1 MTRRRHPI
9 ARSVVVLLAVA
20 TVSLVSVG
28 PAAAHD
34 VGSLLS
40 NYETRLTSVTP
51 DIDGID
57 VEVIEAGNRLQVENT
72 TDTELVVLGYQD
84 EPYLRIGPDGVFE
97 NLNAPATYTSDDREG
112 GGELPERADPDAE
125 PEWRKVS
132 DDPIYR
138 WHDHRIHWMSANDPP
153 AVRERPDEEH
163 VVIPGWVVPM
173 TYGDETIEIVG
184 DLVWVPSPSP
194 AAWAVVILV
203 VAALVAATGLL
214 ATWRPWSAIAV
225 AALLVTSTLSA
236 LGIGFFGAGTT
247 AERISE
253 SFADALY
260 LPMLLVGG
268 VVTIVLLAR
277 RHPFAPYLVIFTGT
291 VGGLFGGVLRAGVL
305 TNSVVPSAFD
315 TAIARGLVAVTLGL
329 GLGLLG
335 AGIAAITRMPA
346 ATSPP
351 TSTPTAEV
359 V

>member
-1 MTRRRHPI
+1 VTTRRRPF
-9 ARSVVVLLAVA
+9 ARLLVAAIVVVTVGVA
-20 TVSLVSVG
+20 TVG

-72 TDTELVVLGYQD
+72 TDTDLIVLGYQD
-84 EPYLRIGPDGVFE
+84 EPFLRIGPDGVYE

-112 GGELPERADPDAE
+112 GGELPERADPEAE

-132 DDPIYR
+132 DEPIYR
-138 WHDHRIHWMSANDPP
+138 WHDHRIHWMSASDPP
-153 AVRERPDEEH
+153 AVQERPDEEH

-173 TYGDETIEIVG
+173 TYGDETIEVVG

-194 AAWAVVILV
+194 AIWAVVILV
-203 VAALVAATGLL
+203 AAALVAASGLL
-214 ATWRPWSAIAV
+214 AQWRTFAAIAV
-225 AALLVTSTLSA
+225 VAMLATATLSA
-236 LGIGFFGAGTT
+236 FGIGWFGVGTT
-247 AERISE
+247 SERISE
-253 SFADALY
+253 TFADALY
-260 LPMLLVGG
+260 LPLLLFGG
-268 VVTIVLLAR
+268 VATIVLLVR

-315 TAIARGLVAVTLGL
+315 PALARGLVAATLGL

-335 AGIAAITRMPA
+335 AGIAAITRTPA
-346 ATSPP
+346 TAASTPATS
-351 TSTPTAEV
+351 
-359 V
+359 